1 MLTWATR
8 TLRLWPVFAAVVI
21 VLAACGPGTFSSPD
35 GSATDVAE
43 ELIESQAL
51 AQRLGLD
58 QLSEASCVEPLTEEV
73 GEQFVCTSR
82 LDDRAVLFNVL
93 IDDKESVFASPVNVV
108 TGDLV
113 EDFARDALVRLNE
126 DNGFDFPA
134 GSLDCGTAS
143 VILDDRQSMMC
154 VLTDPESG
162 VQFDTTLQ
170 VNARNGTF
178 AVEVGQ
184 PIE

>member
-1 MLTWATR
+1 MTF
-8 TLRLWPVFAAVVI
+8 RLCAVVAAAVV
-21 VLAACGPGTFSSPD
+21 VLSACGVSTFSSPD
-35 GSATDVAE
+35 GSASDVAE
-43 ELIESQAL
+43 QLIESQAL

-58 QLSEASCVEPLTEEV
+58 QMSDASCVEPPTEEI
-73 GEQFVCTSR
+73 GEQFVCTAR
-82 LDDRAVLFNVL
+82 LGEDAVLFNVL
-93 IDDKESVFASPVNVV
+93 IDDEESVFAQPVNVV

-113 EDFARDALVRLNE
+113 QDFARDALVRLNE